1 MSSTNAVSAVD
12 KNLEVKS
19 LQEGVKLS
27 QQEIVERA
35 KDEINNSVE
44 ELAAGKKVAEVVNV
58 GCLSHLAKLFFF
70 WAVKTVA
77 EEVDLSGS
85 AVAAVVD
92 SASSA
97 VKAVVTG
104 ADLSG
109 NCCDALEA
117 ALEKEL
123 SHVTGI
129 DISIS
134 DVTPET
140 VTAVVSNAVSASVP
154 ASVPVAVAHVAA
166 SAAAS
171 VAASAVPAPVVYLT
185 PVSIQNKSSRQRKE

>member
-1 MSSTNAVSAVD
+1 MSSTSVASAVD
-12 KNLEVKS
+12 KNHELKS

-27 QQEIVERA
+27 QQEIVERV

-44 ELAAGKKVAEVVNV
+44 ELAAGKKVVEVVNV
-58 GCLSHLAKLFFF
+58 GCLSHLAKLFCS

-85 AVAAVVD
+85 VVAGIVD
-92 SASSA
+92 SASA
-97 VKAVVTG
+97 EAVVEAVVRG

-123 SHVTGI
+123 SHVTDL

-134 DVTPET
+134 DVKPEN
-140 VTAVVSNAVSASVP
+140 VTASVVASVP
-154 ASVPVAVAHVAA
+154 ASVPVVP
-166 SAAAS
+166 AS
-171 VAASAVPAPVVYLT
+171 VLYLT
-185 PVSIQNKSSRQRKE
+185 PVSIQNKSSRQRRE

>member
-1 MSSTNAVSAVD
+1 
-12 KNLEVKS
+12 
-19 LQEGVKLS
+19 
-27 QQEIVERA
+27 VERV

-44 ELAAGKKVAEVVNV
+44 ELAAGKKVVEVVNV
-58 GCLSHLAKLFFF
+58 GCLSHLAKLFCS

-85 AVAAVVD
+85 VVAGIVD
-92 SASSA
+92 SASASA
-97 VKAVVTG
+97 EAVVEAVVRG

-123 SHVTGI
+123 SHVTGL

-134 DVTPET
+134 DVKPET
-140 VTAVVSNAVSASVP
+140 VTASVASVLASVP
-154 ASVPVAVAHVAA
+154 ASVP
-166 SAAAS
+166 
-171 VAASAVPAPVVYLT
+171 AVPASVLYLT
-185 PVSIQNKSSRQRKE
+185 PVSIQNKSSRQRRE

>member
-58 GCLSHLAKLFFF
+58 GCLSHLAKLFCF

-92 SASSA
+92 AASSA
-97 VKAVVTG
+97 VAVAAATVEAVVTG

-140 VTAVVSNAVSASVP
+140 VTAVVSNAVSAAVSASVP
-154 ASVPVAVAHVAA
+154 ASVPAVAD
-166 SAAAS
+166 
-171 VAASAVPAPVVYLT
+171 PVVYLT

>member
-44 ELAAGKKVAEVVNV
+44 KLAAGKKVVEVVNV
-58 GCLSHLAKLFFF
+58 GCLSHLTKLFCF

-85 AVAAVVD
+85 AVAGVVD
-92 SASSA
+92 AAASA
-97 VKAVVTG
+97 VAVAAATVEAVVTG

-109 NCCDALEA
+109 NLCDALEA

-140 VTAVVSNAVSASVP
+140 VTAAVSDAVSAAVSASVP
-154 ASVPVAVAHVAA
+154 VP
-166 SAAAS
+166 
-171 VAASAVPAPVVYLT
+171 VAASAVAADPVVYLT

>member
-1 MSSTNAVSAVD
+1 MSSTSVASAVD
-12 KNLEVKS
+12 KNHELKS

-27 QQEIVERA
+27 QQKIVERV

-44 ELAAGKKVAEVVNV
+44 ELAAGKKVVEVVNI
-58 GCLSHLAKLFFF
+58 GCLSHLAKLFCS

-85 AVAAVVD
+85 VVAGIVD
-92 SASSA
+92 SAE
-97 VKAVVTG
+97 AVVEAVVRA

-123 SHVTGI
+123 SHVTGL

-134 DVTPET
+134 DVKPET
-140 VTAVVSNAVSASVP
+140 VAASVVASVPVTVASVAAAVSVP
-154 ASVPVAVAHVAA
+154 ASVPVVP
-166 SAAAS
+166 AS
-171 VAASAVPAPVVYLT
+171 VLYLT
-185 PVSIQNKSSRQRKE
+185 PVSIQNKSSRQRRE

>member
-109 NCCDALEA
+109 NYCA
-117 ALEKEL
+117 KRM
-123 SHVTGI
+123 T
-129 DISIS
+129 
-134 DVTPET
+134 
-140 VTAVVSNAVSASVP
+140 SNQGMRRKYFLIEIEIAFSLNHK
-154 ASVPVAVAHVAA
+154 PV
-166 SAAAS
+166 
-171 VAASAVPAPVVYLT
+171 
-185 PVSIQNKSSRQRKE
+185 

>member
-1 MSSTNAVSAVD
+1 MSSTSVASAVD
-12 KNLEVKS
+12 KNHELKS

-27 QQEIVERA
+27 QQKIVERV

-44 ELAAGKKVAEVVNV
+44 ELAAGKKVVEVVNI
-58 GCLSHLAKLFFF
+58 GCLSHLAKLFCS

-85 AVAAVVD
+85 VVAGIVD
-92 SASSA
+92 SAEA
-97 VKAVVTG
+97 VVEAVVTG

-123 SHVTGI
+123 SHVTGL

-134 DVTPET
+134 DVTS
-140 VTAVVSNAVSASVP
+140 VAASVVSSVPAVPVSVPAVPASVP
-154 ASVPVAVAHVAA
+154 ASVPAPV
-166 SAAAS
+166 S
-171 VAASAVPAPVVYLT
+171 VPVAVPASVLYLT
-185 PVSIQNKSSRQRKE
+185 PVSIQNKSSRQRRE

>member
-44 ELAAGKKVAEVVNV
+44 ELAAGKKVVEVVNV
-58 GCLSHLAKLFFF
+58 GCLSHLAKLFCF

-92 SASSA
+92 AAASA
-97 VKAVVTG
+97 VEAVVTG

-140 VTAVVSNAVSASVP
+140 VTAVVSNAVSNAVSASVP
-154 ASVPVAVAHVAA
+154 AAVSASVPAVAD
-166 SAAAS
+166 
-171 VAASAVPAPVVYLT
+171 PVVYLT

>member
-44 ELAAGKKVAEVVNV
+44 ELAAGKKVVEVVNV
-58 GCLSHLAKLFFF
+58 GCLSHLAKLFCF

-85 AVAAVVD
+85 ALAGVVD
-92 SASSA
+92 AVSSA
-97 VKAVVTG
+97 VEAVVTG

-140 VTAVVSNAVSASVP
+140 VTAVVSNAVSNAVSASVP
-154 ASVPVAVAHVAA
+154 AAVSASVPAVAD
-166 SAAAS
+166 
-171 VAASAVPAPVVYLT
+171 PVVYLT